1 MILDVFINWLH
12 IANVWVEGLIWAI
25 ISWIQFLG
33 PVGVFLGVMIET
45 FIAPIPSPIIM
56 MAAGFILTSP
66 PCPLCPPYPVP
77 IALLIIVIN
86 VMLVGA
92 FAVTVGS
99 FFGYGIAYF
108 GGYPII
114 ERWGKY
120 LGTSVE
126 EVDYMRQRLEKSSR
140 DEIFLFSARAVPI
153 IPLSLVS
160 LLYGLLRSDIKR
172 FTIVTFLGALP
183 RCFILGVLGWFVGS
197 LFFQIAEMI
206 DLMETMILGILLIFF
221 VVFII
226 YRIYIRRK
234 AKQSKK
240 EAFIEPE

>member
-1 MILDVFINWLH
+1 
-12 IANVWVEGLIWAI
+12 
-25 ISWIQFLG
+25 
-33 PVGVFLGVMIET
+33 
-45 FIAPIPSPIIM
+45 
-56 MAAGFILTSP
+56 
-66 PCPLCPPYPVP
+66 
-77 IALLIIVIN
+77 
-86 VMLVGA
+86 
-92 FAVTVGS
+92 
-99 FFGYGIAYF
+99 
-108 GGYPII
+108 
-114 ERWGKY
+114 

-140 DEIFLFSARAVPI
+140 DEIFLFTARAVPI

-221 VVFII
+221 VVFIV

-234 AKQSKK
+234 AKQSK
-240 EAFIEPE
+240 EESAAEPE

>member
-1 MILDVFINWLH
+1 
-12 IANVWVEGLIWAI
+12 
-25 ISWIQFLG
+25 
-33 PVGVFLGVMIET
+33 
-45 FIAPIPSPIIM
+45 
-56 MAAGFILTSP
+56 
-66 PCPLCPPYPVP
+66 VP
-77 IALLIIVIN
+77 TALLIIVVN

-92 FAVTVGS
+92 VAVTIGS

-120 LGTSVE
+120 LGTSIE

-140 DEIFLFSARAVPI
+140 DEIFLFSARAIPI

-160 LLYGLLRSDIKR
+160 LLYGLIRSDIKR
-172 FTIVTFLGALP
+172 FTIVTFVGSLP

-221 VVFII
+221 VVFVL

-234 AKQSKK
+234 AKQSR
-240 EAFIEPE
+240 EEPGSEPG